1 MGHPGFPQRAQVR
14 AQRTGANLGHRFF
27 FFLLLLFLFF
37 FSCFLIRDQE
47 MGTVFPLH
55 AQDVINGPL
64 QVRIQ

>member
-27 FFLLLLFLFF
+27 FFLLFLFF

-47 MGTVFPLH
+47 MGTVFPL
-55 AQDVINGPL
+55 